1 MRSGSGGVA
10 SGSVPGGVV
19 STAVSTRV
27 SETAGSCVV
36 LSVRSVSET
45 SSSSQVRGAGAIA
58 VDSWVGLVGQV
69 RGVWSSGGCV
79 RGVADASTS
88 GVSNSSTSGV
98 SNSGTSGMRGVS
110 YTSCGRA
117 VGVLT
122 DVSAITVRVD
132 SWVSSIADSAGMRS
146 VSTLSVCAVCACGSG
161 VCGGGVGGVGGVV
174 TWGDSVLDLVDGGR
188 HDDVVVV

>member
-10 SGSVPGGVV
+10 GGVV

-69 RGVWSSGGCV
+69 GGVWSSGGCV

-88 GVSNSSTSGV
+88 GVSNS
-98 SNSGTSGMRGVS
+98 GTSGMRGVS
-110 YTSCGRA
+110 YTSSGRA